1 MVSLSLNLV
10 TGPESP
16 ELAKAEIL
24 RGCKSQ
30 QRCSYP
36 LTIPMLSLRFLCIRI
51 SCIRTV
57 KTAITKKRDKSK

>member
-36 LTIPMLSLRFLCIRI
+36 LTIPMLSLWFL
-51 SCIRTV
+51 CIRTV